1 MALSAPLNNG
11 IGRYLCQLKRLTLQ
25 YCKNGGSSNGMRE
38 YIDTHVIKFALAN
51 PQVSVYVRHRPSR
64 HPRIIGEFLNGN
76 SKVIAVNKLKCKEVK
91 EHVDLLRTSSGIK
104 ATKLKKWWHTDN
116 PSIQGNWSPFLNK

>member
-1 MALSAPLNNG
+1 MLPF
-11 IGRYLCQLKRLTLQ
+11 
-25 YCKNGGSSNGMRE
+25 RE

-64 HPRIIGEFLNGN
+64 HPRIIGEFRKPSGLESSPRQYVVSSIFAVNGN

-104 ATKLKKWWHTDN
+104 TTKLKKWWHTDN